1 MERGYQWGEEIPIG
15 LFWRRTDLE
24 SLEDL
29 DPVLH
34 TGEGPLAFRNLGVSA
49 EQAKSLI
56 QELL

>member
-1 MERGYQWGEEIPIG
+1 
-15 LFWRRTDLE
+15 LE

-29 DPVLH
+29 EPVLH
-34 TGEGPLAFRNLGVSA
+34 TGEGPLPFRRLGISP